1 MKRSIV
7 VLAVVLLA
15 AAFLF
20 VSRQS
25 ETGPAAAPAEPA
37 RPALTVATARPLSET
52 WPRQL
57 SANGNVVAWQ
67 EAVIGAEI
75 GNQRISEV
83 LVNVGDRVRRGQL
96 LARIADD
103 TVAAELAQSRAAVA
117 EAEAQLAE
125 AEANGERARRLEASG
140 FISGQQVRQYLSAEQ
155 AARARLE
162 AARAKRQVDELRL
175 AHTRVIAP
183 DDGIISARSATVGSL
198 AQTGQELFRLIRGGR
213 LEWRAE
219 VTAPELAALQP
230 GMTATLTTPGGQEVA
245 GRLRM
250 LGPTVDAATRLALV
264 YVDLP
269 ESAIAA
275 GLRAGMFAR
284 GRIDLGTT
292 AAWTLPQAA
301 VVIRDGFSYVFRLD
315 PAGKVLQT
323 KVEVGRRLG
332 ERVEILAG
340 LAPETPVVAAGVGF
354 LADGDSVRVVGA
366 QP

>member
-7 VLAVVLLA
+7 VIAVVLLA
-15 AAFLF
+15 AAA
-20 VSRQS
+20 VIVGRNQ
-25 ETGPAAAPAEPA
+25 EPGQAAAARTEPA
-37 RPALTVATARPLSET
+37 RPALSVATVQPQAES

-57 SANGNVVAWQ
+57 AANGNVVAWQ

-75 GNQRISEV
+75 GNQRIGEV

-96 LARIADD
+96 LARI
-103 TVAAELAQSRAAVA
+103 AAELAQSRAAVA

-175 AHTRVIAP
+175 AHTRVLAP
-183 DDGIISARSATVGSL
+183 DAGIISARGATVGSL
-198 AQTGQELFRLIRGGR
+198 AQPGQELFRLIRGGR

-219 VTAPELAALQP
+219 VTPSELAELQP
-230 GMTATLTTPGGQEVA
+230 GMAAAVMAPAGQAVT
-245 GRLRM
+245 GRIRM
-250 LGPTVDAATRLALV
+250 LGPTLDAATRLALV

-269 ESAIAA
+269 ESSIAA

-284 GRIDLGTT
+284 GLIDLGSTP
-292 AAWTLPQAA
+292 ARTLPQSA
-301 VVIRDGFSYVFRLD
+301 VVLRDGFSYVFRLD

-323 KVEVGRRLG
+323 KVEVGRRRG

-340 LAPETPVVAAGVGF
+340 LDPEVAVVAAGVGF
-354 LADGDSVRVVGA
+354 LADGDSVRVVGTQ